1 VTCTLD
7 AGTRP
12 RNALPM
18 DAPAPPPAPP
28 AAPHVRF
35 SDADD
40 RRLRVRAGVIA
51 LVVGIVLLG
60 SKFYAW
66 RLTDSQ
72 TVFSDAMESIVNV
85 AAAAIA
91 LFAISFAARPADD
104 DHPYGHGKIE
114 FVTAG
119 FEGGLIAFAGL
130 TIVYEA
136 ISALV
141 AGHEPK
147 KLDFGIGIV
156 AAAGVANLLLG
167 LFLLRTGRRHA
178 SPALQAD
185 GHHVISDFWTSA
197 GAVVGLV
204 LVRLTGLAWIDAT
217 TAVLFALLLFWTGGK
232 MLRQAARGLLDETDP
247 GVIDEIAAALEA
259 ARTPGIIEVHD
270 LRAINVG
277 DRRHVDLHAVVP
289 EFWTV
294 DRGAPPARR
303 VAVPRRSL
311 RAHLLRPVRPRRLR
325 GARQAVPR
333 AAPDHGR
340 VGRARPRARRC
351 VRGLARRRLTEPPPP
366 PQVRPVRNPIRPE
379 RCTAH
384 RNG

>member
-1 VTCTLD
+1 
-7 AGTRP
+7 
-12 RNALPM
+12 M
-18 DAPAPPPAPP
+18 HAPPPTAPP
-28 AAPHVRF
+28 TPAHARF
-35 SDADD
+35 SDAED

-51 LVVGIVLLG
+51 LVVGVLLLG
-60 SKFYAW
+60 AKFYAW
-66 RLTDSQ
+66 HLTGSQ

-130 TIVYEA
+130 TIMYEA
-136 ISALV
+136 VSALI

-147 KLDFGIGIV
+147 QLDFAIGIV
-156 AAAGVANLLLG
+156 AAAGVANLVLG
-167 LFLLRTGRRHA
+167 LFLVRTGRRHA

-232 MLRQAARGLLDETDP
+232 MLRQAARGLLDEMDP
-247 GVIDEIAAALEA
+247 QLIDEIAVALET
-259 ARTPGIIEVHD
+259 ARAPGIIEVHD

-294 DRGAPPARR
+294 DRAHAEMDAYEARVRAAHPPR
-303 VAVPRRSL
+303 VELQFHVDPCERTYCSRCDLADCTV
-311 RAHLLRPVRPRRLR
+311 
-325 GARQAVPR
+325 R
-333 AAPDHGR
+333 AAPFRERSPITGES
-340 VGRARPRARRC
+340 V
-351 VRGLARRRLTEPPPP
+351 VRGPDPAAARTPAPSAPS
-366 PQVRPVRNPIRPE
+366 
-379 RCTAH
+379 TA
-384 RNG
+384 